1 MTRLTPPPVVN
12 PAPFSAPTAYIYLR
26 YLNNLTRRAEH
37 NNGTRGTPR
46 TIIVVA
52 PPPTNAM
59 HAFLAVLV
67 GILVATATGAGVAE
81 TAHQAN
87 GNGANEQ
94 LVDFSSTAIA
104 GGGPDP
110 VHVAAHRGAPR
121 SRAQAKGY
129 PRPQQIGVPQ
139 QGGKSRTSTANASK
153 KRVPKYVRSQLRRAR
168 RTRVK

>member
-1 MTRLTPPPVVN
+1 
-12 PAPFSAPTAYIYLR
+12 
-26 YLNNLTRRAEH
+26 
-37 NNGTRGTPR
+37 
-46 TIIVVA
+46 
-52 PPPTNAM
+52 M

-81 TAHQAN
+81 TARQAN
-87 GNGANEQ
+87 VDGDGANEQ
-94 LVDFSSTAIA
+94 LMDFSSTAIT

-153 KRVPKYVRSQLRRAR
+153 KRVPKYVRSQLRLQLYGCTYRAR